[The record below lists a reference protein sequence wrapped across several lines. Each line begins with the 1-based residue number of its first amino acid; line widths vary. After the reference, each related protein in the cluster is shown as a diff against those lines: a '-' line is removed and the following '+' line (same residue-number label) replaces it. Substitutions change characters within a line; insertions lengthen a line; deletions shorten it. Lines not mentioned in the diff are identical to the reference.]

1 MSISAK
7 KRMQGEPDVVST
19 AKVRHLRGSAQKARL
34 VIDQIRG
41 KRVDEA
47 GDLLRNSRKRA
58 AQHIYKVLMSAVA
71 NTENAPDAALV
82 DTDELKVV
90 RAWVDEGPVMKRI
103 RPRAMGR
110 AFPIHKRSC
119 HVTVELGT
127 FAKRPAGK

>member
-1 MSISAK
+1 MSSKRK
-7 KRMQGEPDVVST
+7 KGTPEVVSR
-19 AKVRHLRGSAQKARL
+19 AKLRYLRGSAQKARL

-58 AQHIYKVLMSAVA
+58 AQHVYKVLMSAVA
-71 NTENAPDAALV
+71 NTENAADAAMV

-90 RAWVDEGPVMKRI
+90 RAFVDEGPVMKRI

-110 AFPIHKRSC
+110 AFQVKKRTC

-127 FAKRPAGK
+127 YAKRSAE

>member
-7 KRMQGEPDVVST
+7 KRMKGEPEVVSR
-19 AKVRHLRGSAQKARL
+19 ARLRHLRGSAQKARL

-58 AQHIYKVLMSAVA
+58 AQHLYKVLMSAVA

-82 DTDELKVV
+82 DTDELRVV
-90 RAWVDEGPVMKRI
+90 RCWVDEGPVMKRI

-110 AFPIHKRSC
+110 AFPIQKRSC

-127 FAKRPAGK
+127 FAKRSAGQ